1 MSKTVLAELCSKL
14 SARVPG
20 ARPRAKGRRPTLELK
35 EVGKGCLTCVLGE
48 CPPPPTSSLPPAGQ
62 DVVAAAGGW
71 AGCGGG
77 GS

>member
-1 MSKTVLAELCSKL
+1 MSKTVLAELCLKL
-14 SARVPG
+14 SARVTG

-35 EVGKGCLTCVLGE
+35 EVGKGCLTWVLGE
-48 CPPPPTSSLPPAGQ
+48 CPPPTSSLPPAGQ